1 MKKYIFLFALPLV
14 LASCGKSNKE
24 ADAYGNFE
32 SDEIIISSE
41 VSGKIRAM
49 SIEEGDLLKEGDVIV
64 VIDTV
69 PLVLKLDVLQ
79 AQRRAVT
86 SRSGNVS
93 TSADVLTQQKAN
105 LQKELDRVD
114 KLLVDGAATQKQKD
128 DIVYQISVIDK
139 QIANVRSQGSPI
151 GAEAGSVDAQIEQ
164 ILDQIFRSSIT
175 SPISATVLT
184 KYMNEGEIAGVGKPL
199 VKIANL
205 KTMYLK
211 AYVSGSQLANVK
223 LNQKVTVRIDDGEKG
238 YREFEGVVTWI
249 SQQAEFTPKIIQTKE
264 ERVNLVYAIKVK
276 VINDGSIKIGM
287 PGEVLFSSK

>member
-1 MKKYIFLFALPLV
+1 MKKYIFLLALPIV
-14 LASCGKSNKE
+14 LASCGKSNEE

-41 VSGKIRAM
+41 VSGKIQTM
-49 SIEEGDLLKEGDVIV
+49 PIEEGDLLNEGDVISI
-64 VIDTV
+64 IDTV

-105 LQKELDRVD
+105 LQKELERVE
-114 KLLVDGAATQKQKD
+114 KLLNDGAATQKQKD
-128 DIVYQISVIDK
+128 DIVYQISIIDK

-164 ILDQIFRSSIT
+164 ILDQIQRSTIK
-175 SPISATVLT
+175 SPIAATVLT
-184 KYMNEGEIAGVGKPL
+184 KYMNEGEVAGAGKPM

-223 LNQKVTVRIDDGEKG
+223 LNQKVTVRIDDGEND

-276 VINDGSIKIGM
+276 VLNDGSIKIGM
-287 PGEVLFSSK
+287 PGEVLFNSK

>member
-1 MKKYIFLFALPLV
+1 MKKYIFLLSLPLV
-14 LASCGKSNKE
+14 LLSCGKSNEE

-32 SDEIIISSE
+32 SDEIIVSSE
-41 VSGKIRAM
+41 VSGKIINM
-49 SIEEGDLLKEGDVIV
+49 QLEEGDVLNEGDVIA

-69 PLVLKLDVLQ
+69 PLVLKLDVLM
-79 AQRRAVT
+79 AQRRAVM
-86 SRSGNVS
+86 SRTGNVS
-93 TSADVLTQQKAN
+93 TSAEVLIQQKSN
-105 LQKELDRVD
+105 LQKELERVD
-114 KLLVDGAATQKQKD
+114 KLLSDGAATQKQKD
-128 DIVYQISVIDK
+128 DIVYQISVIDR

-164 ILDQIFRSSIT
+164 IIDQIQRSTIT

-184 KYMNEGEIAGVGKPL
+184 QYLNEGEIAVAGKPL

-205 KTMYLK
+205 KIMYLK
-211 AYVSGSQLANVK
+211 AYVSGSQLSEVK
-223 LNQKVTVRIDDGEKG
+223 LNQKVTVRIDNGEDGYKE
-238 YREFEGVVTWI
+238 YEGIVTWI

-276 VINDGSIKIGM
+276 VINDGSVKIGM